1 MPLLTPLT
9 SGSTL
14 RAGVFL
20 VVGGILLSAYAL
32 LVIGFVQM
40 AADPAVPTAAVV
52 ALVAV
57 TAAIALAPVALHPVH
72 AMERH
77 AARAL
82 LDADIPPESAPS
94 RSARMRGAAWYLL
107 HLVTGGIATFALLG
121 AVPLGV
127 ALLVWQVDRSELLRA
142 PLGVLAELN
151 PVLAVPLALV
161 LVVVPAYVVA
171 GLRALLRRAAGAL
184 LGPSAAERIAALEAG
199 QRRLA
204 ARNRLARE
212 LHDTVGHALTV
223 TTLQAAAAARAFDR
237 DPAFARGALAAIE
250 ETGRA
255 AVADL
260 DRVLGLLRA
269 GEDGEDRDDDAP
281 VRTLADVPA
290 LVAQARRAGVEV
302 TLELP
307 EPTALAALAP
317 VTSREA
323 FAVLQEAVT
332 NALRHG
338 GRRLAVD
345 VRVGD
350 GGLELCVHNDVA
362 PTGGW
367 RRRGSGRGLAGMR
380 ERVGLLG
387 GAVTSGPADGGW
399 RLRAHLPDE
408 GVAR

>member
-1 MPLLTPLT
+1 MPLLAPLT

-20 VVGGILLSAYAL
+20 VVGGILLGAYVV
-32 LVIGFVQM
+32 LVVGFAQM
-40 AADPAVPTAAVV
+40 AADPTVPTAAVV

-57 TAAIALAPVALHPVH
+57 TAVIALAPVALRPVH
-72 AMERH
+72 ALERH

-82 LDADIPPESAPS
+82 LDADVPPEPAPS
-94 RSARMRGAAWYLL
+94 PNARARGAAWYLL
-107 HLVTGGIATFALLG
+107 HLATGGIATFAVLG
-121 AVPLGV
+121 AVPMGV
-127 ALLVWQVDRSELLRA
+127 ALLVWQLDRGELLRA
-142 PLGVLAELN
+142 PLGILAGLP
-151 PVLAVPLALV
+151 PVLAVPVALV
-161 LVVVPAYVVA
+161 LVTVPAYVVA
-171 GLRALLRRAAGAL
+171 GLRAVLRRAATTL
-184 LGPSAAERIAALEAG
+184 LGPSAAERIAALEAS

-212 LHDTVGHALTV
+212 LHDTVGHALTI

-237 DPAFARGALAAIE
+237 DPAFARSALAAIE

-269 GEDGEDRDDDAP
+269 GEDRQDRDDDAP

-290 LVAQARRAGVEV
+290 LVAEARRAGAEV

-307 EPTALAALAP
+307 EPAALAALAP

-323 FAVLQEAVT
+323 FAVLREAVT

-338 GRRLAVD
+338 GRRLAVS
-345 VRVGD
+345 VQVGD
-350 GGLELCVHNDVA
+350 GGLELRVDNDLA
-362 PTGGW
+362 TTGRW
-367 RRRGSGRGLAGMR
+367 RRRGAGRGLAGLR

-387 GAVTSGPADGGW
+387 
-399 RLRAHLPDE
+399 
-408 GVAR
+408 

>member
-1 MPLLTPLT
+1 MPLLAPLT

-20 VVGGILLSAYAL
+20 IVGGILLSAYAL
-32 LVIGFVQM
+32 LAVGFAQM
-40 AADPAVPTAAVV
+40 AADPAVPIAAVA

-57 TAAIALAPVALHPVH
+57 TAAIALAPVALRPVH

-82 LDADIPPESAPS
+82 LDADVPPEAAPS
-94 RSARMRGAAWYLL
+94 PGSRARGAVWYLL
-107 HLVTGGIATFALLG
+107 HLATGGIATFAVLS

-127 ALLVWQVDRSELLRA
+127 ALLVWQVDRGELLRA
-142 PLGVLAELN
+142 PLGALAELH
-151 PVLAVPLALV
+151 PGLAVPLALV
-161 LVVVPAYVVA
+161 LVAVPAYVVA
-171 GLRALLRRAAGAL
+171 GLRALLRRAARAL
-184 LGPSAAERIAALEAG
+184 LGPSAAERIAALEAR
-199 QRRLA
+199 QRSLA

-237 DPAFARGALAAIE
+237 DPAFARAALAAIE

-269 GEDGEDRDDDAP
+269 GEDGQDRHGDAP

-290 LVAQARRAGVEV
+290 LLAEARRAGVEAS
-302 TLELP
+302 LELP
-307 EPTALAALAP
+307 EPAALAALAP

-323 FAVLQEAVT
+323 FAVLREAVT

-338 GRRLAVD
+338 GRRLAVG
-345 VRVGD
+345 VRVAD
-350 GGLELCVHNDVA
+350 GGLELGVDNDVA
-362 PTGGW
+362 AGRW
-367 RRRGSGRGLAGMR
+367 RRRGAGRGLAGLR

-387 GAVTSGPADGGW
+387 GTVTSGPADGGW
-399 RLRAHLPDE
+399 RLRAYLPDE